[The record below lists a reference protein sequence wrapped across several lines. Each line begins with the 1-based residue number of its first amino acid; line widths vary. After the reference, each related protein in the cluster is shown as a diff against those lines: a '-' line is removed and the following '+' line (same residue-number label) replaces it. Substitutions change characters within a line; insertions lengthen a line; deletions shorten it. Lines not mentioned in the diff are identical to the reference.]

1 MGATLGKRIKRPM
14 VPVLPKKVEI
24 YNYDN
29 SYTREELEERIPDIL
44 SNEYGYCINSFNF
57 EVKNDTIYI
66 SNIDWDTSE

>member
-1 MGATLGKRIKRPM
+1 MKVRQSEIKPT
-14 VPVLPKKVEI
+14 LPKEVEI

-29 SYTREELEERIPDIL
+29 SYTREELEERIPDSL